1 MNEFEP
7 IVTGFSVFRSQES
20 AADAP
25 VKAPAPI
32 AAMKARIAT
41 KSAMMSARLEV
52 RFAFCLRARSRRE
65 FAPRVRTPFLTP
77 LPFPLRVRRPFGPR
91 PLGPRPPLPRAGG
104 I

>member
-7 IVTGFSVFRSQES
+7 IVTGFSVLRSQES

-32 AAMKARIAT
+32 AAMNARIAT
-41 KSAMMSARLEV
+41 KSAMMSARLVE
-52 RFAFCLRARSRRE
+52 RFALRLRARSRRG
-65 FAPRVRTPFLTP
+65 FAPRGRTPLFAPP
-77 LPFPLRVRRPFGPR
+77 LPLRGRRPFGPR

>member
-7 IVTGFSVFRSQES
+7 IVTGFRVLRSQES

-41 KSAMMSARLEV
+41 KSAITSARRVE
-52 RFAFCLRARSRRE
+52 RFALRLRARSRRG
-65 FAPRVRTPFLTP
+65 FAPRGRTPLFAPLP
-77 LPFPLRVRRPFGPR
+77 LPFRVRRPFGPR
-91 PLGPRPPLPRAGG
+91 PFGPRAPLPRAGG